1 MQEGLAQVKKTLRNI
16 DDDLLVAEN
25 QARMW
30 DVQAKTNLVDLLA
43 PHRVIVREG
52 RLKLVGLTS
61 APLVHIT
68 SMTNSPGHVTR

>member
-61 APLVHIT
+61 APVVYIT
-68 SMTNSPGHVTR
+68 SATNSPGHVTR